1 VGLTLTVL
9 GSDGSYPGPGGACS
23 GYLLRDAGTTLWID
37 SGSGTLAN
45 LQRHVGLRDVDA
57 IVLSHEHPD
66 HWSDIEG
73 YWVASTYGEEKRR
86 GIPVF
91 ATAGVRAKTTGPM
104 EPTFE
109 WCIVGDGAEAVVGG
123 LRLRFS
129 RTDHLVETM
138 ALRVDGDG
146 SSFLYSADTG
156 PAWSPSALVDG
167 DGVDLFLCEASYTS
181 DKAGAP
187 GHLTAAQA
195 GEMAQKAGARR
206 LVLTHF
212 WPTIDRSR
220 SAEEAAAT
228 FGRPVDVAVP
238 NEEYHL

>member
-1 VGLTLTVL
+1 MGLTFTVL

-23 GYLLRDAGTTLWID
+23 GYLLRGAGTTLWVD
-37 SGSGTLAN
+37 AGSGTMAN
-45 LQRHVGLRDVDA
+45 LQRHVGLSDVDA
-57 IVLSHEHPD
+57 VVLSHEHPD
-66 HWSDIEG
+66 HWGDIEG
-73 YWVASTYGEEKRR
+73 YYVASRYGEEKRS

-91 ATAGVRAKTTGPM
+91 ATTGVRAKTTNPM
-104 EPTFE
+104 KPTFD
-109 WCIVGDGAEAVVGG
+109 WCIVGDGAEAEVGG

-129 RTDHLVETM
+129 RTDHQVETL

-156 PAWSPSALVDG
+156 PAWSPTALVDG

-181 DKAGAP
+181 DKTGAP

-195 GEMAQKAGARR
+195 GEMATAAGARR
-206 LVLTHF
+206 LVLTHL
-212 WPTIDRSR
+212 WPTIDRNR
-220 SAEEAAAT
+220 SAAEAAAT
-228 FGRPVDVAVP
+228 FGGPIDVAAA